1 MFFQIVS
8 ELTDFTV
15 RTNETEC
22 HESLRN
28 EAFAYTEDTPCIC
41 SFIQLCKYFVTQS
54 ADYMHFFTLALTAP
68 SRVMTMMRCLTRRGC

>member
-28 EAFAYTEDTPCIC
+28 EAFAYMEDMPSIC
-41 SFIQLCKYFVTQS
+41 SFINYATTLLHKKYQERKK
-54 ADYMHFFTLALTAP
+54 M
-68 SRVMTMMRCLTRRGC
+68 

>member
-28 EAFAYTEDTPCIC
+28 EAFAYMEDTPCIC
-41 SFIQLCKYFVTQS
+41 SFI
-54 ADYMHFFTLALTAP
+54 
-68 SRVMTMMRCLTRRGC
+68 